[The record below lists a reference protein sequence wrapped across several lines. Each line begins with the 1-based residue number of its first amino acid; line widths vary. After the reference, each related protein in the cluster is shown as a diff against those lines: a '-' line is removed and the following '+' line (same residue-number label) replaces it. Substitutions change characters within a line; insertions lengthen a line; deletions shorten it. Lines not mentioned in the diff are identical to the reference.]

1 MDSPQLTRGHGWLR
15 MISFASAVS
24 SQGKLAARLEADLLG
39 GQRPPKDL
47 RLLARR
53 GGKITAHRPD
63 QSSTERIAGPR
74 FIRRRQVLRWAVSFE
89 LPVLVAED
97 PRTTFQLIAEP
108 HPLVDL
114 PDLGWEVKPPIYER
128 RTPRAG
134 ALLAASAALL
144 AGLAPGFAL
153 ADGGSSAPAPAAS
166 SAAASTPVV
175 SGPTQAGP
183 TTAPETTTVGAP
195 TTTGSA
201 PVTQTTP
208 TQTTTS
214 APVTTTTTITTTST
228 TPTTSTTS
236 TTTTTISTKPSHL
249 GGGKTLESV
258 SGSHHRGHRSRSHGS
273 KTRSHHAA
281 ARHHVSH
288 HTGGAALKP
297 RHAHPQKPAPVK
309 PPAVTAPVTPVV
321 SSGSPWTIP
330 VMADPFTS
338 AQLRTYAALV
348 GGLAQPPKF
357 LVKIYQ
363 AAAHHYRIPWQVLA
377 AINYVETHYGKDLAV
392 SPAGAIGWMQ
402 FMPATWAEYG
412 ESVNLK
418 GKPAGGMPDPW
429 DPTDAIFA
437 AAKYLTAAGA
447 RRNLPGAV
455 YAYNHAGWYVQEV
468 LSIAEEITRHGL
480 RAGSKASHKIWAMT
494 AMAHLLNGLPYVWGG
509 GHSSFS
515 LVSTGYDC
523 SGFVSA
529 VLHAAGY
536 LPGPQTTQTL
546 PDELAIKP
554 GPGRWV
560 TILDRTDAGIGDDHV
575 IIDID
580 GQWWESGGW
589 GVESDRVH
597 RMHNVTPAY
606 LQSFN
611 LVLHPKGL

>member
-1 MDSPQLTRGHGWLR
+1 
-15 MISFASAVS
+15 
-24 SQGKLAARLEADLLG
+24 
-39 GQRPPKDL
+39 
-47 RLLARR
+47 
-53 GGKITAHRPD
+53 
-63 QSSTERIAGPR
+63 
-74 FIRRRQVLRWAVSFE
+74 
-89 LPVLVAED
+89 
-97 PRTTFQLIAEP
+97 
-108 HPLVDL
+108 
-114 PDLGWEVKPPIYER
+114 
-128 RTPRAG
+128 
-134 ALLAASAALL
+134 
-144 AGLAPGFAL
+144 
-153 ADGGSSAPAPAAS
+153 
-166 SAAASTPVV
+166 
-175 SGPTQAGP
+175 
-183 TTAPETTTVGAP
+183 
-195 TTTGSA
+195 
-201 PVTQTTP
+201 
-208 TQTTTS
+208 
-214 APVTTTTTITTTST
+214 
-228 TPTTSTTS
+228 
-236 TTTTTISTKPSHL
+236 
-249 GGGKTLESV
+249 
-258 SGSHHRGHRSRSHGS
+258 
-273 KTRSHHAA
+273 
-281 ARHHVSH
+281 
-288 HTGGAALKP
+288 
-297 RHAHPQKPAPVK
+297 
-309 PPAVTAPVTPVV
+309 
-321 SSGSPWTIP
+321 
-330 VMADPFTS
+330 MADPLTS
-338 AQLRTYAALV
+338 AQLRTYASLV

-357 LVKIYQ
+357 LVKIYR
-363 AAAHHYRIPWQVLA
+363 AAGHYYRIPWQVLA

-402 FMPATWAEYG
+402 FMPSTWAEYG

-418 GKPAGGMPDPW
+418 GKPVGGMPDPW
-429 DPTDAIFA
+429 DPTDAVFA

-447 RRNLPGAV
+447 RRNLPRAV

-480 RAGSKASHKIWAMT
+480 HAGSKASHRISAMT
-494 AMAHLLNGLPYVWGG
+494 TMAHMLNGLPYVWGG

-546 PDELAIKP
+546 PDVPSIKP